1 MSASFSRKL
10 TADERF
16 LEQNPWANA
25 QHPAHGHLQR
35 QRSAVSRPDSPL
47 VTPAPQ
53 KRVVDLTAPQGSAS
67 TIAEPLSGQ
76 NSSIAP
82 TPATG
87 EENARPTKSRNGYLH
102 NNSTPMKAPDTII
115 PETHELPLKELKPD
129 TTKHPA
135 SSISTPTPKQTP
147 PLYGPVQK
155 GGSINDPLSIPDGP
169 VPYSASPIP
178 RFPTVKAEERPT
190 HSLLDHHVPSALPVS
205 MGPNGAGARFGSVV

>member
-1 MSASFSRKL
+1 MSASFSRKS

-16 LEQNPWANA
+16 LEQNPWANP
-25 QHPAHGHLQR
+25 QHPAHSHLQR

-67 TIAEPLSGQ
+67 TIADPLSGQ

-87 EENARPTKSRNGYLH
+87 EENAGATKSRNGYPH
-102 NNSTPMKAPDTII
+102 ITSTPIKAS
-115 PETHELPLKELKPD
+115 EMMMQENHGFPLKDLKSD
-129 TTKHPA
+129 KIKHPA

-155 GGSINDPLSIPDGP
+155 GSSINDPLPIPDGP
-169 VPYSASPIP
+169 VPYSASPRP
-178 RFPTVKAEERPT
+178 RFSTVKVEERPT
-190 HSLLDHHVPSALPVS
+190 HSLLDHHVPSALPVGI
-205 MGPNGAGARFGSVV
+205 GPNGAGARFGSVV